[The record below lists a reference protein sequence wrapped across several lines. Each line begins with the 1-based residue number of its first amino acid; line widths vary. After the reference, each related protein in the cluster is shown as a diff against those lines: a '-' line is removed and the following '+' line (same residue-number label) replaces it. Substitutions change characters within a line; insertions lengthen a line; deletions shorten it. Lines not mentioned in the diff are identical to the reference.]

1 MKQEW
6 DGNQGRCKKGK
17 WFHNKLNRCLSAN
30 SPNHS
35 EPSSGKIKRLR
46 NTEAFWGQKILFL
59 QQELHL
65 VGVEPAEGNN
75 LEATSKVHLFVL
87 RDPWV

>member
-1 MKQEW
+1 M
-6 DGNQGRCKKGK
+6 
-17 WFHNKLNRCLSAN
+17 
-30 SPNHS
+30 
-35 EPSSGKIKRLR
+35 
-46 NTEAFWGQKILFL
+46 LFL
-59 QQELHL
+59 QGRLNL